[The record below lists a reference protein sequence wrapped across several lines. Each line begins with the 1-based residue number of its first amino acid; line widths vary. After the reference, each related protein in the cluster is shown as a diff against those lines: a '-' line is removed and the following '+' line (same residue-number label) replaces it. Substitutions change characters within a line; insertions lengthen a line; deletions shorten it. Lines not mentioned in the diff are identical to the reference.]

1 MFGEAPRRMLD
12 AISYPKGRTS
22 LMALRIGSRRVR
34 AALLAGAVL
43 GSTLLGGVAQAE
55 GIMRTPGADGIIHA
69 CYADVGGLRVIDPL
83 GHTCK
88 REETALQ
95 WNQTG
100 PQGPA
105 GQPGPAGLTGYQ
117 QVTGSIN
124 NLNLAGSTESVH
136 VLSCPAGK
144 KVFGGGF
151 ILFNPAGFLSNNT
164 NGPVNDAQWAV
175 SVYNPG
181 SSSVQIGDVTF

>member
-1 MFGEAPRRMLD
+1 
-12 AISYPKGRTS
+12 
-22 LMALRIGSRRVR
+22 MALRIGSRRVR
-34 AALLAGAVL
+34 AALLASAVL
-43 GSTLLGGVAQAE
+43 GSILLGGVAQAE
-55 GIMRTPGADGIIHA
+55 GIMRIPGADGIIHA
-69 CYADVGGLRVIDPL
+69 CYADDGGHLRVIDPQL

-100 PQGPA
+100 PAGQQGAQGPQ
-105 GQPGPAGLTGYQ
+105 GPQGPAGLTGYQ
-117 QVTGSIN
+117 QITESIN
-124 NLNLAGSTESVH
+124 NFNLASSTESVH

-144 KVFGGGF
+144 KVVGGGF
-151 ILFNPAGFLSNNT
+151 ILFNAAGFLSNNT

-181 SSSVQIGDVTF
+181 GSNVQIGNVTFYAVCADATN